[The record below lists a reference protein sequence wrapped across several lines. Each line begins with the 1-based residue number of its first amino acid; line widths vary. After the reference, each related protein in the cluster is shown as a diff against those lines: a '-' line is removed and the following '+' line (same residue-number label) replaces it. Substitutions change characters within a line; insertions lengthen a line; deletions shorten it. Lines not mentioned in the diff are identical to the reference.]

1 MSSLVAKVVAVDR
14 ETAVEAPRS
23 GGRIALFLPTLAG
36 GGAERVMLTLAKGL
50 RDRGFEVDVVVVT
63 AQGPFVSDVPSNVRL
78 IELRTRRV
86 MYSVFRLAAY
96 LKHERPAALLATL
109 NTANAVAVM
118 ARWLSRQP
126 TRIVIRQAD
135 HLTRGLES
143 ITGSTAIV
151 ERALVRWCYP
161 HADAVVAV
169 SQGVAE
175 DLSKRPYMR
184 GAIIR
189 VVPNP
194 IVTDELQRL
203 IDAPLDDDWFL
214 PGAPPVILGV
224 GRLTRQKRFD
234 VLIRAFAAVRE
245 RMDARLLILGEGEER
260 ELLEA
265 QVGALGLGGT
275 VRLPGFVGNPFP
287 AMSRA
292 GVFVLS
298 SAFEGSPGALIQAL
312 ACGTPVVA
320 TDCDSGPREILQ
332 GGRFGRLIPV
342 DDAGAMAEA
351 ICATL
356 RTQNGACA
364 TDAYL
369 PYTERASV
377 YAYTRVLQSP
387 GMS

>member
-1 MSSLVAKVVAVDR
+1 LSLPAETVALDSEA
-14 ETAVEAPRS
+14 AVEAAPGR
-23 GGRIALFLPTLAG
+23 GRIALFLPTLSG

-50 RDRGFEVDVVVVT
+50 SELGYDVDMVVVT
-63 AQGPFVSDVPSNVRL
+63 AAGPFVPEVPSGVRL
-78 IELRTRRV
+78 IELRTKRV
-86 MYSVFRLAAY
+86 LYSVFRLATY
-96 LKHERPAALLATL
+96 LKAERPAALLATI

-118 ARWLSRQP
+118 ARWISGQS
-126 TRIVIRQAD
+126 TRVVIRQAC

-143 ITGSTAIV
+143 ITGSLAIL

-161 HADAVVAV
+161 RADAVVAV
-169 SQGVAE
+169 SQGVAD
-175 DLSKRPYMR
+175 DLSNRPYMR
-184 GAIIR
+184 GATIT
-189 VVPNP
+189 VLPNP
-194 IVTDELQRL
+194 IITDELQRL
-203 IDAPLDDDWFL
+203 ITAPLDDDWFAA
-214 PGAPPVILGV
+214 GAPPVIVGV
-224 GRLTRQKRFD
+224 GRLTREKRFD
-234 VLIRAFAAVRE
+234 LLIGAFAAVRE

-260 ELLEA
+260 EPLEA
-265 QVGALGLGGT
+265 LVRALGLGSA
-275 VRLPGFVGNPFP
+275 VRLPGFVRNPFP

-292 GVFVLS
+292 RVFVLS

-356 RTQNGACA
+356 STPNAARA
-364 TDAYL
+364 TDACL

-387 GMS
+387 GTS